1 MSTEPVHK
9 DEVAVA
15 LQTGRELGPEYED
28 AVAASLAERLER
40 TIDQRVRAEVAQQ
53 MASRVAGGGP
63 EKAEPA
69 AQQGN
74 STAMGVTAFFSLIFV
89 APMSFALLDRAGL
102 AGLVVLW
109 TGIVLLNLVVAV
121 AGRRRG

>member
-40 TIDQRVRAEVAQQ
+40 TIDQRVRAEVAEQ
-53 MASRVAGGGP
+53 VAHAAARP
-63 EKAEPA
+63 DPAQTPA
-69 AQQGN
+69 AQQGP
-74 STAMGVTAFFSLIFV
+74 SSAVGVTAFFSLLFA
-89 APMSFALLDRAGL
+89 APMSFALLERAGL
-102 AGLVVLW
+102 PGLIVLW
-109 TGIVLLNLVVAV
+109 TGIILLNLVVAV